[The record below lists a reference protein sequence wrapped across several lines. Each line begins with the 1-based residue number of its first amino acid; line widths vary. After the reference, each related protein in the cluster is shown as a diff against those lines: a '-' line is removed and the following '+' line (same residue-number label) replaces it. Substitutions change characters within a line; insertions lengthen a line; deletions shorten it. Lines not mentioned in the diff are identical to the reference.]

1 MLSSGQMSE
10 ELIQLRDH
18 VDDINKRYGGS
29 GGGGG
34 GAAAA
39 SPHAATPL
47 YPSENKQVPLGFNE
61 IENPVI
67 IIF

>member
-18 VDDINKRYGGS
+18 VDDINKRYGGA

-34 GAAAA
+34 AAAAA

-47 YPSENKQVPLGFNE
+47 YTMS
-61 IENPVI
+61 
-67 IIF
+67 